1 MLEAGQIDL
10 YEEAYQR
17 GYEIGVTRS
26 QIGSISMVIEDIK
39 ISLSEEKWMRYKKAE
54 EEKHRK
60 YVREHPEQENDA
72 QGLYDGNGSMVR
84 ERWLESCHVIAEI
97 FFLEPGCWD
106 DIVAFIRKYP
116 QLPTDELAER
126 IVRESE
132 YKYV

>member
-26 QIGSISMVIEDIK
+26 QISSISMVIEDIK

-60 YVREHPEQENDA
+60 YVGSILNKRMMHKVCMTETDLWSGKN
-72 QGLYDGNGSMVR
+72 GLKCVMS
-84 ERWLESCHVIAEI
+84 L
-97 FFLEPGCWD
+97 
-106 DIVAFIRKYP
+106 RKYVFWNRGAGMISLHLLENIRSFLRMNW
-116 QLPTDELAER
+116 QRGL
-126 IVRESE
+126 
-132 YKYV
+132 